1 MIKVIYVLAIIL
13 FVTIVVSGWFAFKC
27 CRLSKQLTI
36 QKQTTSIKTFDVER
50 KNIKEISSIVEIPFP
65 LSDSIDENEVK
76 EHLIKEMYPEL
87 KSCLEY
93 YIDKDILTLN
103 VKCMGRLKIVEVK

>member
-1 MIKVIYVLAIIL
+1 MIEYIYILAIL
-13 FVTIVVSGWFAFKC
+13 MFVAAVVSVWFAFKC
-27 CRLSKQLTI
+27 KRLSKELAKR
-36 QKQTTSIKTFDVER
+36 KQTTSVKTFGVER

-65 LSDSIDENEVK
+65 LSDSIDENEIK
-76 EHLIKEMYPEL
+76 ESLIKEMYPEL

>member
-1 MIKVIYVLAIIL
+1 MIKAIYILAIIL
-13 FVTIVVSGWFAFKC
+13 FVTVVVSGWFAFKC
-27 CRLSKQLTI
+27 KQLSKELAN

-50 KNIKEISSIVEIPFP
+50 KNVKEISSIVEIPFP
-65 LSDSIDENEVK
+65 LSDSIDENEIK
-76 EHLIKEMYPEL
+76 ESLIKEMYPEL

-103 VKCMGRLKIVEVK
+103 VKCMGRLKVVGVK

>member
-1 MIKVIYVLAIIL
+1 MIKAIYILAIL
-13 FVTIVVSGWFAFKC
+13 LVVATVVGVWFAFKC
-27 CRLSKQLTI
+27 RRLSKELAN
-36 QKQTTSIKTFDVER
+36 QKQTANVKIFDVER

-65 LSDSIDENEVK
+65 LSDSIDENEIK
-76 EHLIKEMYPEL
+76 ESLIKEMYPEL
-87 KSCLEY
+87 KSYLEY

>member
-1 MIKVIYVLAIIL
+1 MIKYVYTLAIL
-13 FVTIVVSGWFAFKC
+13 LVVATAVGVWLAFKC
-27 CRLSKQLTI
+27 RQLSKEFAN

-76 EHLIKEMYPEL
+76 KHLIEEMYPEL

-103 VKCMGRLKIVEVK
+103 VKCMGRLKVVGVK